1 MSQEVK
7 TFAAKLQEFET
18 AANKLKTYLNSCTQ
32 DLDGKIQTEK
42 GKIQQKLQELESYLK
57 ESTAEKLKQAPD
69 VGQAFTDVL
78 LKAKK
83 IENEIRSKETFIQ
96 AYVDEAL
103 GDKLNAVKSPFM
115 SYALHRTM
123 VEREIKEDK
132 VFVATNTTQLLKTL
146 EKMVAN
152 ESNLDKKKALIMA
165 TNYLKQFLSSLQAV
179 DYRYLQQADID
190 MLIAQFKDAAEN
202 YHHSEGFFTRS
213 ATKGS
218 LKKLTK
224 DNLGPLKD
232 SFGLALLYGKAHEPN
247 GTLKKCDEFKDSL
260 PSIVD
265 SLAKKGQADSSIKVK
280 LKELEFKYLKALKA
294 AFKEAD
300 PEHAQ
305 AIIDQVEAKEVP
317 KQIDWIRKTFGLANW
332 AYENFGATA
341 GKYLIEKANGAATEE
356 GKQPTISTGDL
367 LKYKISTPD
376 YEVNLD
382 VPLFDVGFVD
392 AGLELGA
399 AFKAAFEVG
408 GDLTLHNFFD
418 AEIEK
423 VVSGT
428 IGASATAEAKAFLGI
443 YVAILKIVKASA
455 RAVLAAEA
463 GVSGEAAVSLN
474 KGNIAAA
481 TNFAFDAELKG
492 GLSFK
497 GYLEFAIGATAIIK
511 AILDSIGIP
520 AEAKLQY
527 PEKGSELVIL
537 NVERAAKVHAHIP
550 FQKKDIPFPAKE
562 FDISKG
568 EWVVEYPFIEDMQKF
583 FSDKFS
589 GLTTKTINMEPL
601 NAEELEQLK
610 ADYAQF

>member
-7 TFAAKLQEFET
+7 EFEAKLQEFET
-18 AANKLKTYLNSCTQ
+18 AANKLQTYLNDCQ
-32 DLDGKIQTEK
+32 QYLDEKIQEEK
-42 GKIQQKLQELESYLK
+42 GNIQQQLQTLESYLAGNPV
-57 ESTAEKLKQAPD
+57 ERLSQASDPGAE
-69 VGQAFTDVL
+69 FTRVL
-78 LKAKK
+78 QKAKQL
-83 IENEIRSKETFIQ
+83 ENDIRSKESFIQ
-96 AYVDEAL
+96 SYVEEAL

-115 SYALHRTM
+115 TYSLYRKM
-123 VEREIKEDK
+123 IEREIKEDK
-132 VFVATNTTQLLKTL
+132 VFVAANTSQLLKTL
-146 EKMVAN
+146 EKMVAV
-152 ESNLDKKKALIMA
+152 ESNKDKKEALTVA
-165 TNYLKQFLSSLQAV
+165 TNHLKQFLSSLKAI
-179 DYRYLQQADID
+179 DYRSLQQSDID
-190 MLIAQFKDAAEN
+190 LLTAQFKDAAEN
-202 YHHSEGFFTRS
+202 YHHSEGFFSRS

-224 DNLGPLKD
+224 DNLGPLAD
-232 SFGLALLYGKAHEPN
+232 SFGLALLYGEAHQPN
-247 GTLKKCDEFKDSL
+247 GTLSKCDQFQEELDDKVKALSN
-260 PSIVD
+260 
-265 SLAKKGQADSSIKVK
+265 KGQADASVK
-280 LKELEFKYLKALKA
+280 ASLEKFDILYIEPLKD

-300 PEHAQ
+300 PEGAQ
-305 AIIDQVEAKEVP
+305 AVIEQVEATAVP
-317 KQIDWIRKTFGLANW
+317 DQIDWIRKTFGLANW
-332 AYENFGATA
+332 VYENFGAAA
-341 GKYLIEKANGAATEE
+341 GKYLIEKANGQATEE
-356 GKQPTISTGDL
+356 GQQPTISTGDL

-399 AFKAAFEVG
+399 AFKAAFEVAG
-408 GDLTLHNFFD
+408 ALTLHNFFD
-418 AEIEK
+418 PNIEK
-423 VVSGT
+423 VVSGN

-463 GVSGEAAVSLN
+463 AIGGEAAVSLN

-511 AILDSIGIP
+511 AILDTIGIP

-527 PEKGSELVIL
+527 PEKGNELVIL
-537 NVERAAKVHAHIP
+537 NVERAASMHAHIP
-550 FQKKDIPFPAKE
+550 FQKKDVPFPAKE

-568 EWVVEYPFIEDMQKF
+568 EWLVEYPFIEDMQKF

-589 GLTTKTINMEPL
+589 KLTSKTIDMEPL
-601 NAEELEQLK
+601 TAQELETLK
-610 ADYAQF
+610 AEYAKF